1 MKTKTKLILLGVVFA
16 AAFAVAAIPSKES
29 KEVKTSETEKT
40 ERSVDYKYSLS
51 VFELF

>member
-1 MKTKTKLILLGVVFA
+1 MKTKTKIILLGIAFA
-16 AAFAVAAIPSKES
+16 TAFAVAAIPSKES

>member
-1 MKTKTKLILLGVVFA
+1 MKTKTKIILLGFA
-16 AAFAVAAIPSKES
+16 FATAFAVSAIPSKES